1 MFTIDKNTPVTHL
14 NQVLEM
20 LKEYDQVFVSI
31 NDTRTRPQSKLD
43 YSSAVKS
50 FIANVA
56 ARKNSVVSVF
66 ANPYT
71 LAELSGIEKSDA
83 LMVCYQMSDEMQQS
97 AVKVITG
104 RLKPTGK
111 LPVSINTFFT
121 TGTGL
126 AL

>member
-1 MFTIDKNTPVTHL
+1 VI
-14 NQVLEM
+14 
-20 LKEYDQVFVSI
+20 
-31 NDTRTRPQSKLD
+31 
-43 YSSAVKS
+43 
-50 FIANVA
+50 
-56 ARKNSVVSVF
+56 SVF

-71 LAELSGIEKSDA
+71 LAGLPGIENCDA
-83 LMVCYQMSDEMQQS
+83 LMVCYQMSNEMQHS

-121 TGTGL
+121 TGAGL